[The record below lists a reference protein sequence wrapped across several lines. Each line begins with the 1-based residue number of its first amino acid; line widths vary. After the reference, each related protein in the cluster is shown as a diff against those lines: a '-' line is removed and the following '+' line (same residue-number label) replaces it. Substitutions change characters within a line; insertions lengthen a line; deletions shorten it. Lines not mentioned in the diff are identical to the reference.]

1 MDLEQA
7 AAERARGRNLKWLA
21 VHEALSARLRD
32 GTLKPGD
39 RPSIADLA
47 PEFKVGERTA
57 AKALALLQAEGFLER
72 RKGIGYVVLERAG
85 PEPG

>member
-1 MDLEQA
+1 MNPERA
-7 AAERARGRNLKWLA
+7 AAERARGRNPTWPA
-21 VHEALSARLRD
+21 VHDALSARLRD

-47 PEFKVGERTA
+47 PEFKVGQRTA
-57 AKALALLQAEGFLER
+57 AKALAVLRAEGFLER

-85 PEPG
+85 PGPG

>member
-7 AAERARGRNLKWLA
+7 AAERARGRNLKWPA
-21 VHEALSARLRD
+21 VHDALSARLRD

-47 PEFKVGERTA
+47 PEFKVAARTA
-57 AKALALLQAEGFLER
+57 AKALALLEAEGFLER
-72 RKGIGYVVLERAG
+72 RKGTGYVVLERAG